1 MEEQPTNTS
10 KGARGAGGNGSNGP
24 KSARG
29 HATGI
34 TGPSADVKRFNA
46 GDAARL
52 LAERYQAALT
62 AAQSGDTSLPE
73 TQRTIIHQAA
83 PAEGGSVWGRSNL
96 ALQAAVVDFPGELR
110 AALARSKI
118 TAMA

>member
-62 AAQSGDTSLPE
+62 AAQVGFWIRIRPHMPGYSQLLIWRECGHEKLLTCTRKLNCVQFAGGWHEISRQ
-73 TQRTIIHQAA
+73 QRDQY
-83 PAEGGSVWGRSNL
+83 
-96 ALQAAVVDFPGELR
+96 
-110 AALARSKI
+110 
-118 TAMA
+118 